1 MSSNVG
7 LMIGLSLSDRN
18 IRRLLDALSRSPL
31 KPKIY
36 ALLMTPRLTEVSDE
50 DADGIHEQAIEIR
63 GKFDRS
69 GIKSS
74 NPRGEGAGFIR
85 GRRPSVG
92 IKAGVKAA
100 GPSIRRMGVKSAT
113 QYQYEIR
120 GIVEQVE
127 RLAQVQQHRVMEQLG
142 IVPIWIDSYDEIPR
156 VLGKISGAR

>member
-1 MSSNVG
+1 
-7 LMIGLSLSDRN
+7 MIGLSLSDRN

-36 ALLMTPRLTEVSDE
+36 ALLMTPSLTEVSDA
-50 DADGIHEQAIEIR
+50 DADGIHGKAIEIR

-74 NPRGEGAGFIR
+74 NPMGEGAGFTR
-85 GRRPSVG
+85 QGRPSAG
-92 IKAGVKAA
+92 IKADLKAA
-100 GPSIRRMGVKSAT
+100 PRSGWTGIKSAR

-127 RLAQVQQHRVMEQLG
+127 LLAREQQHRVMEQLG
-142 IVPIWIDSYDEIPR
+142 IVPIWLDNYDKIPG
-156 VLGKISGAR
+156 VLRQIYGSR